1 MSVYTLSD
9 LQAACRRQEKL
20 KYLYF
25 WGHTPN
31 QKGTIGKNVF
41 SQWYPAAFEIGG
53 IRYATAEH
61 YMMAEKAR
69 LFGADD
75 IRRQIIAAAH
85 PKQAKDLGRQVVGFT
100 DEIWNAH
107 RFEIVCEGN
116 RAKFAQHPNLR
127 RFLLDTGNRILV
139 EASPVDKIWGIG
151 LAQDDPR
158 AQNPLQWQGL
168 NLLGFALMKVRD
180 RFQAA

>member
-61 YMMAEKAR
+61 YMMAEKA
-69 LFGADD
+69 
-75 IRRQIIAAAH
+75 
-85 PKQAKDLGRQVVGFT
+85 
-100 DEIWNAH
+100 
-107 RFEIVCEGN
+107 
-116 RAKFAQHPNLR
+116 
-127 RFLLDTGNRILV
+127 
-139 EASPVDKIWGIG
+139 
-151 LAQDDPR
+151 
-158 AQNPLQWQGL
+158 
-168 NLLGFALMKVRD
+168 
-180 RFQAA
+180 